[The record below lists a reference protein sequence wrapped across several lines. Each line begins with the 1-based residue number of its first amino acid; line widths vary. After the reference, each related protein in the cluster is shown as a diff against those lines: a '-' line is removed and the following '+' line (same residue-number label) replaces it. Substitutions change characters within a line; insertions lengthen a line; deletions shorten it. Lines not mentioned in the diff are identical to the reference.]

1 MTEPKTEKRPRTSNE
16 PDDPLVRLC
25 RSLPGATEDVKWGD
39 NLIFSVGGKMFAGF
53 DLPEL
58 QPLSFK
64 VDPVAFQTLVA
75 SPAFAPAPYMARN
88 HWVTVTDRE
97 LVPIEMLEEL
107 LIEAH
112 ALVASKLSRKAR
124 QAPGYWARRRRL
136 KSVARRRV
144 DQSTQGS
151 TSFNP
156 RSSKWRRLRVARVAL
171 RAVAMPAI

>member
-1 MTEPKTEKRPRTSNE
+1 MSSVES
-16 PDDPLVRLC
+16 DDPLIRLC

-75 SPAFAPAPYMARN
+75 SPAFEPAPYMARH
-88 HWVTVTDRE
+88 HWVTVADRDA
-97 LVPIEMLEEL
+97 VPVDMLEEL
-107 LIEAH
+107 IVEAH

-124 QAPGYWARRRRL
+124 QALGIGDG
-136 KSVARRRV
+136 V
-144 DQSTQGS
+144 
-151 TSFNP
+151 
-156 RSSKWRRLRVARVAL
+156 SSA
-171 RAVAMPAI
+171 